1 MLTFTYEPKES
12 EANMTVPTEINNEIY
27 LNTSEA
33 MSHLGVSRP
42 TLESLVSDKRLTR
55 YKQGIRKTHY
65 YKLSDLD
72 KLLELREDTGNR

>member
-1 MLTFTYEPKES
+1 MI
-12 EANMTVPTEINNEIY
+12 MPTEINKETY

-42 TLESLVSDKRLTR
+42 TLEALVSDGRLKR

-65 YKLSDLD
+65 YKLADLD
-72 KLLELREDTGNR
+72 RLLELREDTGEE